1 MNDTMRLKMK
11 KYILFILCITLFIAC
26 TNDGLKDDKG
36 YGRVALSVDAYDN
49 ISIKTRA
56 TPQEL
61 SNYLIS
67 VYQNDKLRMNPVKYS
82 VLTGGSFI
90 MEAGEGYVVNAE
102 SCTLDEAESTNTNWG
117 QLRLAGA
124 SSTFAVAINETVPVA
139 FTCFMQ
145 NARINVAYS
154 PSFVE
159 TFTDYSVTVYKTAA
173 PKRSLTFDGTANI
186 TTQSAFFNIDANT
199 ELTYIVNAKYNGND
213 RTYNGKITL
222 APATWQRITFRATDY
237 GDIQVA
243 ISIDNTVTD
252 EEHDASI
259 NPYA

>member
-1 MNDTMRLKMK
+1 MK
-11 KYILFILCITLFIAC
+11 KYTLFVLCVMLFIAC
-26 TNDGLKDDKG
+26 ANDELNEERG
-36 YGRVALSVDAYDN
+36 YGRIALSVDTYDN
-49 ISIKTRA
+49 ISITTRA

-67 VYQNDKLRMNPVKYS
+67 VYQNDKLRMNPVRYS
-82 VLTGGSFI
+82 VLTAGSFI
-90 MEAGEGYVVNAE
+90 MEAGDGYVVNAE
-102 SCTLDEAESTNTNWG
+102 SCTFDEAESANANWG
-117 QLRLAGA
+117 QVRLAGA
-124 SSTFAVAINETVPVA
+124 SSVFAVAIDEVVPVA
-139 FTCFMQ
+139 FTCFVQ
-145 NARINVAYS
+145 NAKVNVAYS

>member
-1 MNDTMRLKMK
+1 M
-11 KYILFILCITLFIAC
+11 LF
-26 TNDGLKDDKG
+26 
-36 YGRVALSVDAYDN
+36 RS
-49 ISIKTRA
+49 
-56 TPQEL
+56 
-61 SNYLIS
+61 
-67 VYQNDKLRMNPVKYS
+67 
-82 VLTGGSFI
+82 
-90 MEAGEGYVVNAE
+90 
-102 SCTLDEAESTNTNWG
+102 
-117 QLRLAGA
+117 
-124 SSTFAVAINETVPVA
+124 
-139 FTCFMQ
+139 
-145 NARINVAYS
+145 
-154 PSFVE
+154 
-159 TFTDYSVTVYKTAA
+159 DYSVTVYKTAA